1 METEAISLLPSPPLP
16 GSADPPWA
24 QERERRHHPHI
35 MGSQPGWASA
45 EAAFLGVTWAFI
57 VLIKFHRPLSTE
69 GGRKPD
75 LQDQTAVSTVFLEQ
89 KLFSQREGQS
99 RQQAPWSS
107 PRPLPDEDMSP
118 WQELLLAVDTQ
129 VTIPGPAHSGRE
141 TIYPNGSLLF
151 QRVTLNDTGYYT
163 LQIVR
168 RDTQVEQG
176 TGQIRVFLELPKPN
190 ITSNNSDPVENE
202 DSVVLTCEPQTQS
215 TSYLWSVNRKSLPA
229 SARLELSL
237 DNRTLTIHRVTRNDT
252 GPLQCETRNP
262 VSAGRSDPF
271 TLNVL

>member
-45 EAAFLGVTWAFI
+45 EAAFLGHSA
-57 VLIKFHRPLSTE
+57 
-69 GGRKPD
+69 
-75 LQDQTAVSTVFLEQ
+75 
-89 KLFSQREGQS
+89 QREAGSQTFKT
-99 RQQAPWSS
+99 RQQYPQCFWSRSSSHRGRDRAGSRHHGAPLGPSPTRTCPPGRSS
-107 PRPLPDEDMSP
+107 C
-118 WQELLLAVDTQ
+118 W
-129 VTIPGPAHSGRE
+129 
-141 TIYPNGSLLF
+141 